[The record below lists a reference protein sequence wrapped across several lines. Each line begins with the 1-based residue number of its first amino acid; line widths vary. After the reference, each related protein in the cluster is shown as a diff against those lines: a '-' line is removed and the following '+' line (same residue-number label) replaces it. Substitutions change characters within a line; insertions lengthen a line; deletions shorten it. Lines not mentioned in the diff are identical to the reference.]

1 MPLSEPTH
9 GRKCHKQ
16 LHGRNAKRSALELG
30 KAGCDVG
37 SVPSSC
43 VTVGELFTFSDLPY
57 WTCNT
62 DRVITEP
69 NLSADIGNPSTVETE
84 AGGGGGISPVFQD
97 SLSCIDRQLLTQKN
111 GSRIYFMVLLE

>member
-84 AGGGGGISPVFQD
+84 AGGGHFSCVPGQPELYRQTAPD
-97 SLSCIDRQLLTQKN
+97 SKKWQ
-111 GSRIYFMVLLE
+111 